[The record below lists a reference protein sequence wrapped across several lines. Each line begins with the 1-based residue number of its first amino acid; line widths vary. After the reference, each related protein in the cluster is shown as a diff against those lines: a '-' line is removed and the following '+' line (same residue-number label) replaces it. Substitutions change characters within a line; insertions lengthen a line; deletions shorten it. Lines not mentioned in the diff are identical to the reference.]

1 MKRTQ
6 EWRSCD
12 RTQIRP
18 AKTPLLEGL
27 RRESGRRAKARYL
40 APGLHENRS
49 CQIIDTLNARLNCT
63 KSGTA
68 KGQPTPCGIKGIVR
82 TPGGELSGL
91 SRAAESGAQNTP
103 DLSRTDGRA
112 EVTIAE
118 SSSGKLTGKCV
129 WQAVYLCNF
138 RKEPLTGNPRS
149 REGTSRNRGV
159 HYKSFQ
165 SHRKFS
171 RIPAQKRNNHAA
183 QALRPRGVIFH
194 LGQGPF

>member
-49 CQIIDTLNARLNCT
+49 CQITDTLNARLNCT

-82 TPGGELSGL
+82 TQRMTSPAVTGRRQGS
-91 SRAAESGAQNTP
+91 ANTP
-103 DLSRTDGRA
+103 DLPRTDGREVVTMA
-112 EVTIAE
+112 EN
-118 SSSGKLTGKCV
+118 SPGKLKGKCV

-138 RKEPLTGNPRS
+138 LKEPLTGNPRS